1 MDNKLQVMRSD
12 YELEI
17 AKLQSKLDT
26 QSQLTSDAKQQ
37 LNHTTHILN
46 NSVEHLEQKLVAKNS
61 EITNLEGICVNLRLD
76 LETKSNEILSLKI
89 HAANSTLFN
98 GKSDDTKQNQQS
110 EPTKPKI
117 LLIGT
122 SNIKGIDEERI
133 SAKFV
138 THKCTAYTF
147 EQTFEKLDSARSIHY
162 DAVVLHCLT
171 NELAKESP
179 DTCVSKLDEIVTK
192 CGDNW
197 PNIKIILSLAT
208 PRLDNLNVKVELTNA
223 LVKNKFHNVGNVF
236 VCDNSNLS
244 HRGTPQRKF
253 IDHQRDNYHL
263 NNSGVAQLSANMKS
277 TICAA
282 LNIPMFHKQQHP
294 TNKQWNRNQQNK
306 NNRGFRQNRKQELK

>member
-1 MDNKLQVMRSD
+1 MTPK
-12 YELEI
+12 
-17 AKLQSKLDT
+17 KK
-26 QSQLTSDAKQQ
+26 
-37 LNHTTHILN
+37 
-46 NSVEHLEQKLVAKNS
+46 
-61 EITNLEGICVNLRLD
+61 
-76 LETKSNEILSLKI
+76 
-89 HAANSTLFN
+89 
-98 GKSDDTKQNQQS
+98 QQS

-122 SNIKGIDEERI
+122 SNIKGIDEERL

-147 EQTFEKLDSARSIHY
+147 EQTFEKLDSVRFIHY

-223 LVKNKFHNVGNVF
+223 LVKNKFHKVGNVF

-294 TNKQWNRNQQNK
+294 TNKQWYRNQQNE
-306 NNRGFRQNRKQELK
+306 NNGIGISKTKTIVDSAKNRKQELK

>member
-1 MDNKLQVMRSD
+1 M
-12 YELEI
+12 
-17 AKLQSKLDT
+17 
-26 QSQLTSDAKQQ
+26 
-37 LNHTTHILN
+37 
-46 NSVEHLEQKLVAKNS
+46 
-61 EITNLEGICVNLRLD
+61 
-76 LETKSNEILSLKI
+76 
-89 HAANSTLFN
+89 
-98 GKSDDTKQNQQS
+98 
-110 EPTKPKI
+110 
-117 LLIGT
+117 
-122 SNIKGIDEERI
+122 
-133 SAKFV
+133 
-138 THKCTAYTF
+138 
-147 EQTFEKLDSARSIHY
+147 
-162 DAVVLHCLT
+162 
-171 NELAKESP
+171 
-179 DTCVSKLDEIVTK
+179 TK

-294 TNKQWNRNQQNK
+294 TNKTM
-306 NNRGFRQNRKQELK
+306 E

>member
-1 MDNKLQVMRSD
+1 MKRDYPPNLLPTNALHILLNKLLRNLTQFDPIITMQLFFIV
-12 YELEI
+12 
-17 AKLQSKLDT
+17 LQM
-26 QSQLTSDAKQQ
+26 
-37 LNHTTHILN
+37 
-46 NSVEHLEQKLVAKNS
+46 
-61 EITNLEGICVNLRLD
+61 NLQRN
-76 LETKSNEILSLKI
+76 
-89 HAANSTLFN
+89 
-98 GKSDDTKQNQQS
+98 
-110 EPTKPKI
+110 
-117 LLIGT
+117 LLI
-122 SNIKGIDEERI
+122 
-133 SAKFV
+133 
-138 THKCTAYTF
+138 
-147 EQTFEKLDSARSIHY
+147 
-162 DAVVLHCLT
+162 
-171 NELAKESP
+171 P
-179 DTCVSKLDEIVTK
+179 VSKIDEIVTK

-306 NNRGFRQNRKQELK
+306 KQSWIPPKTVNKNSNN